1 MSENET
7 PDNTPKPEGQPK
19 ADNAAAP
26 DTTPQT
32 TSGPAPG
39 ADNAAADG
47 APPKEE
53 RNLGMACHLLALAGL
68 VLPLGNIIGP
78 LIMWLV
84 KREESAFVD
93 EQGKEA
99 LNFNITIAIAGFVSF
114 LLTFVVIGVL
124 LLPAAPLGVF
134 SFFFLSASSSW
145 SLLLKAALFL
155 RPGSAHA

>member
-1 MSENET
+1 MSDNET
-7 PDNTPKPEGQPK
+7 PDNKPKPESEPK

-26 DTTPQT
+26 DTTPQPAP
-32 TSGPAPG
+32 GPASG
-39 ADNAAADG
+39 ADNATATDG

-53 RNLGMACHLLALAGL
+53 RNLGMACHLLALACL

-84 KREESAFVD
+84 KREESAFVE

-114 LLTFVVIGVL
+114 LLTFVVIGAL
-124 LLPAAPLGVF
+124 LLPAVFIFWIVMTIIAAVKASGGEHYRYPLT
-134 SFFFLSASSSW
+134 
-145 SLLLKAALFL
+145 L
-155 RPGSAHA
+155 RLIN

>member
-1 MSENET
+1 MSDNET
-7 PDNTPKPEGQPK
+7 PDNTPKP
-19 ADNAAAP
+19 DNVTP
-26 DTTPQT
+26 PQT
-32 TSGPAPG
+32 APGPASG
-39 ADNAAADG
+39 ADNASADG

-114 LLTFVVIGVL
+114 LLTFVVIGAL
-124 LLPAAPLGVF
+124 LLPAVFIFWIVMTIIAAVKASGGEHYRYPLT
-134 SFFFLSASSSW
+134 
-145 SLLLKAALFL
+145 L
-155 RPGSAHA
+155 RLIN

>member
-7 PDNTPKPEGQPK
+7 PDNTPKPE
-19 ADNAAAP
+19 NATPPQAAP
-26 DTTPQT
+26 
-32 TSGPAPG
+32 GPASG
-39 ADNAAADG
+39 ADNASAAD

-84 KREESAFVD
+84 KREESAFVN

-99 LNFNITIAIAGFVSF
+99 LNFNITIAIAGLVSF
-114 LLTFVVIGVL
+114 LLTFVVIGAL
-124 LLPAAPLGVF
+124 LLPAVFIFWVVMTIIAAVKTSGGVHYRYPLT
-134 SFFFLSASSSW
+134 
-145 SLLLKAALFL
+145 L
-155 RPGSAHA
+155 RLIS

>member
-84 KREESAFVD
+84 KREVSAFVN

-124 LLPAAPLGVF
+124 LLPAVFIFWIVMTIIAAVKSSGGEHYRYPLT
-134 SFFFLSASSSW
+134 
-145 SLLLKAALFL
+145 L
-155 RPGSAHA
+155 RLIN